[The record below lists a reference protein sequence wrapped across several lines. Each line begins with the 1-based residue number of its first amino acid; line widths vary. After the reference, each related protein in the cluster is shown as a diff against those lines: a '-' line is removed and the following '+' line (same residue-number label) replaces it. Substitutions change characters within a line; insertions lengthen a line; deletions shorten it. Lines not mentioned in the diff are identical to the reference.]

1 MEVTRRPRRILEDFT
16 MVLGAALNDDMLLVL
31 LRRMLVKYA
40 VMLEQLDLLLS
51 RQVLIAEED
60 NAALVYEKSQFV
72 ELLVIELRQLGAF

>member
-16 MVLGAALNDDMLLVL
+16 MVLGATLYDDMLLVL